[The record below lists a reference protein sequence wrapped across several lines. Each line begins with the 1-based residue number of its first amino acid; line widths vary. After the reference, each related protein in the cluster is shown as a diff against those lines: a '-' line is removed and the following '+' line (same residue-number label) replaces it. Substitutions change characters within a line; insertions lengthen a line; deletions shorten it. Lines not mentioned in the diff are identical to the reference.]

1 MVIIALIATILW
13 ALVMYLKLN
22 TGVKLIC
29 TVVLVLFYL
38 SNLKGD

>member
-22 TGVKLIC
+22 TGVQLIC